1 MHTIYNLLVHL
12 ASFGL
17 RLVALFSK
25 KIKLFVEG
33 RKDVFG
39 ILRQKISAE
48 DKTIWFHCASLGE
61 FEQGVPIIEE
71 IRKLKPDHKIVVS
84 FFSPSGFE
92 NKKNTRLADAV
103 VYLPMDTPVNSKKF
117 IATVNP
123 SLAFFCEV

>member
-48 DKTIWFHCASLGE
+48 DKTIWFHCASLDE
-61 FEQGVPIIEE
+61 FEQGVPIIE
-71 IRKLKPDHKIVVS
+71 KI
-84 FFSPSGFE
+84 
-92 NKKNTRLADAV
+92 KKTETR
-103 VYLPMDTPVNSKKF
+103 P
-117 IATVNP
+117 
-123 SLAFFCEV
+123 